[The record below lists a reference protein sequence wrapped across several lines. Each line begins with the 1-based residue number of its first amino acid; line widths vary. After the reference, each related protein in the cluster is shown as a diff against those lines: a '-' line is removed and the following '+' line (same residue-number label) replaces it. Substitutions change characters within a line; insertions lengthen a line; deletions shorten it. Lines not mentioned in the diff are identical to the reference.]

1 MDSDTISSAL
11 FKSNVSDTSDACT
24 IEGLEAFKI
33 SSNSAKSF
41 QHLNQGSVITFP
53 YTCCFDHYEDIAVVH
68 LNQFGKLAY
77 EALEMHEIFCLYLNL
92 LQFPLC

>member
-41 QHLNQGSVITFP
+41 QHLNQGNLITSP
-53 YTCCFDHYEDIAVVH
+53 YT
-68 LNQFGKLAY
+68 
-77 EALEMHEIFCLYLNL
+77 
-92 LQFPLC
+92 